1 MMRSSGTS
9 VAALTLLC
17 MTCFAGKTF
26 AESRRPI
33 RLLKI
38 IAHRGVV
45 AGTLTENSLPSLE
58 ETIRRGYTHI
68 EVDVRCTKDGQP
80 VCLHDMSLLRTAHVR
95 KNVHDLTLPELRAL
109 VPEEVVP
116 TFEAFCARC
125 EGRINLMPDVKD
137 CPAEMRDIFAVNIEN
152 TLVRH
157 NLLKE
162 ALFIGDTA
170 IIRHFT
176 GKTRRSFGVPDPGPL
191 QVQNEQARLSDQ
203 YFVFGHAK
211 DFNEANVTA
220 FHKLG
225 LEVIVSINTFHYM
238 KGDPIQRGKDDIE
251 KMRDL
256 GVDGL
261 QIDSVYDD
269 VVFQNEPQVDA
280 KP

>member
-1 MMRSSGTS
+1 MKSSGTS

-17 MTCFAGKTF
+17 ITCLPGRTL
-26 AESRRPI
+26 AESGRPI
-33 RLLKI
+33 RSLKI

-45 AGTLTENSLPSLE
+45 DDTLTENSLASLE

-80 VCLHDMSLLRTAHVR
+80 VCLHDPSLLRTAGVR
-95 KNVHDLTLPELRAL
+95 KNVQDLTLDELRAL
-109 VPEEVVP
+109 VSEDVVP
-116 TFEAFCARC
+116 AFETFCARC

-137 CPAEMRDIFAVNIEN
+137 CPEEMRDIFAVNIE
-152 TLVRH
+152 TVLSRH
-157 NLLKE
+157 SLLTE

-170 IIRHFT
+170 VIRRFA
-176 GKTRRSFGVPDPGPL
+176 GEARRSFGVPDPGPL
-191 QVQNEQARLSDQ
+191 QVQNERARLNEQ
-203 YFVFGHAK
+203 YFVFGHGK
-211 DFNEANVTA
+211 DFNAENVAA
-220 FHKLG
+220 FQKLG
-225 LEVIVSINTFHYM
+225 LEVIVSINTFHYL

-251 KMRDL
+251 KMRAL

-269 VVFQNEPQVDA
+269 IVFSGKPKAEA